1 MRVCSVCNRCFDDS
15 TVSCIDED
23 HPDLAETRSGSP
35 AMIAGY
41 RLQSLLS
48 SGSNTDVYGALH
60 EASGR
65 SCFIRIVTEGE
76 EERERFLLE
85 AKLAAGTFHPS
96 VTDVYEAGSLD
107 DCAVFAVMEDTE
119 DQTLDEFLKTG
130 TPSLLTTIQMIRQIA
145 EALDSL
151 HTSGLI
157 HRALRPENILVSTD
171 LEGGLLVRLQGLD
184 LGGVVEHSIVS
195 NRFLIDSALDA
206 ITYFAPEQLSGD
218 GSSVQTDIYSL
229 GIVFYEMLAGVPPF
243 VAPNAAGLIE
253 KHRHER
259 PPELKIANFDLR
271 MLITHALTES
281 LQKPIRLRQASALT
295 FARQLRHIE
304 QLATHVS
311 TPPPAVAVPHPQVRP
326 EPVAT
331 IVYTEVEPVTD
342 PVSIVP
348 SPLPAAAEVLHFEPA
363 VEPPQNLFFLS
374 VEEDEVFAH
383 VPETPVVPRKIEWE
397 QPEDDVP
404 SVDKVLEVLQA
415 EPMIDNGAFQAE
427 MEEITVVR
435 PQKEPLRVEWEE
447 PEYFSQN
454 LAATHF
460 SPRQPIDDGF
470 FPTILGAKPEID
482 TKAHLSEGSIF
493 SAYNAL
499 SLPRTFVSKRS
510 LAAGGVVAV
519 ALAILLL
526 NANDLMNRTTF
537 ADIVDVPATT
547 RDTSVQQ
554 THPPMDQAAVLSTP
568 NKPTAK
574 NVETP
579 VTNDDLRDMDRIRPV
594 AISAREP
601 QAVETTRPSEPK
613 AGTRQT
619 VPEDRN
625 TGKPSFVPSTI
636 VIASDN
642 GRIRSRV
649 EPKKA
654 AAEPDRVSMPAQ
666 TNGLTR
672 PRIVKNPKP

>member
-1 MRVCSVCNRCFDDS
+1 
-15 TVSCIDED
+15 
-23 HPDLAETRSGSP
+23 
-35 AMIAGY
+35 MIAGY
-41 RLQSLLS
+41 RLESLLS

-65 SCFIRIVTEGE
+65 SCLIRIVTADKEKSE
-76 EERERFLLE
+76 QFLSE

-96 VTDVYEAGSLD
+96 LTDVYEAGSLD
-107 DCAVFAVMEDTE
+107 DGAVFAVMEDA
-119 DQTLDEFLKTG
+119 DDKTLDEFLKSG
-130 TPSLLTTIQMIRQIA
+130 PPSLLTTIQTIRQTA
-145 EALDSL
+145 EALDAL
-151 HTSGLI
+151 HANGLI
-157 HRALRPENILVSTD
+157 HRALRPENILLSTD
-171 LEGGLLVRLQGLD
+171 LDGGLLVRIQGLD
-184 LGGVVEHSIVS
+184 LGGIVEHSIVS
-195 NRFLIDSALDA
+195 NRLLIDSALDA

-218 GSSVQTDIYSL
+218 GSSAQTDVYSL

-259 PPELKIANFDLR
+259 PPEIKIENFDLR

-281 LQKPIRLRQASALT
+281 LQKPTRLRQPSALA

-311 TPPPAVAVPHPQVRP
+311 TPPPAVVVQHTPVRS
-326 EPVAT
+326 EPVVSSVA
-331 IVYTEVEPVTD
+331 YTEVEPASA
-342 PVSIVP
+342 PVLTVP
-348 SPLPAAAEVLHFEPA
+348 SPSPATVEVLHIEPA
-363 VEPPQNLFFLS
+363 AEPSQNLFFLS
-374 VEEDEVFAH
+374 VEEDEAFAQ
-383 VPETPVVPRKIEWE
+383 VQETPVVPRKIEWK

-404 SVDKVLEVLQA
+404 SMDKMLEVLQA

-427 MEEITVVR
+427 AEEITVVR

-447 PEYFSQN
+447 PEYFSHN

-460 SPRQPIDDGF
+460 SPRQTIDDEY
-470 FPTILGAKPEID
+470 FPTILGTKPD
-482 TKAHLSEGSIF
+482 VDAKAHLSEDSIF

-499 SLPRTFVSKRS
+499 SLPRTFVSKRF

-519 ALAILLL
+519 ALAVLLL
-526 NANDLMNRTTF
+526 NANDLMNRTSF
-537 ADIVDVPATT
+537 AEIADAPAAT
-547 RDTSVQQ
+547 RDTSVIQQ
-554 THPPMDQAAVLSTP
+554 ANPPMDQGAVLSTSK
-568 NKPTAK
+568 KPAVK

-579 VTNDDLRDMDRIRPV
+579 STNDDLREMDRIRPV
-594 AISAREP
+594 AISARGP
-601 QAVETTRPSEPK
+601 QAAAAETTRPAEPK

-619 VPEDRN
+619 VPEGRN

-654 AAEPDRVSMPAQ
+654 AAETDRPSTPAQ